1 MFVLTD
7 KKSGGIYSV
16 LNKENQ
22 KTVQCFEEEDDCIRY
37 HDMLLAN
44 GTEHELNVME
54 VDDELISIN
63 CGSHFFLLAI
73 NGLTSNLMMQVRHLL
88 SDLMV
93 QVNLQC

>member
-63 CGSHFFLLAI
+63 CGSHGYRYMVI
-73 NGLTSNLMMQVRHLL
+73 TSE
-88 SDLMV
+88 DLV
-93 QVNLQC
+93 VPPPKTLKK